1 MSLNVSIEQ
10 LKFESTAGR
19 TISER
24 AEMILVLNKQ
34 LGDALTENSALKA
47 RVAELEKSI
56 SPQSQDNNKKET

>member
-10 LKFESTAGR
+10 LKFESTSGR

-34 LGDALTENSALKA
+34 LGDALTENAALKA
-47 RVAELEKSI
+47 RVAELEKEV
-56 SPQSQDNNKKET
+56 SPVNKNNKEG

>member
-34 LGDALTENSALKA
+34 LGDALTENAALKA
-47 RVAELEKSI
+47 RVAELEKEV
-56 SPQSQDNNKKET
+56 SPVNKNNKEG

>member
-34 LGDALTENSALKA
+34 LGDALTENAALKA
-47 RVAELEKSI
+47 RIAELEKSI